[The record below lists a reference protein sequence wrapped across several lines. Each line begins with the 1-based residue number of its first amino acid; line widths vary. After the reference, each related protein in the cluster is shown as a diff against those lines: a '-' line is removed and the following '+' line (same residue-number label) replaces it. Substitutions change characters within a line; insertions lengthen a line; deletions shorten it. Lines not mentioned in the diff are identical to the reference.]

1 MKQQGDTRDFEK
13 LAWNDKCK
21 ILQSN
26 PVTVA
31 RMFDNRFHT
40 FLQKVTLS
48 TSEPIGKVIYY
59 FYRIEFKRRGSTHTY
74 CLFCLENPQ
83 SSEKITKFHINTK
96 TKNYI
101 ILWTVE
107 QNSEN
112 HVKRKEPFADSISK
126 DHPHPTVKSFI
137 SKP

>member
-13 LAWNDKCK
+13 LTWNDKCK

-101 ILWTVE
+101 IL
-107 QNSEN
+107 S
-112 HVKRKEPFADSISK
+112 
-126 DHPHPTVKSFI
+126 
-137 SKP
+137 